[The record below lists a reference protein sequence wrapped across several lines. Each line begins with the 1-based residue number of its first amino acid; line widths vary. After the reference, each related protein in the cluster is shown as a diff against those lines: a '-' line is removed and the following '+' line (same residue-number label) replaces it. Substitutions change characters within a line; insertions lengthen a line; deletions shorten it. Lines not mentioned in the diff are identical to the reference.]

1 MDQTFQQVH
10 DLYFDMCAHKHLVE
24 EVQQLNHYI
33 LYQKIIFDLEM
44 YIVYDQ
50 DGFLSGHIDY

>member
-1 MDQTFQQVH
+1 MDQTFQQIH
-10 DLYFDMCAHKHLVE
+10 DPYFDMCAHKHFAGE
-24 EVQQLNHYI
+24 AQQLNHYI

-50 DGFLSGHIDY
+50 GKFL

>member
-1 MDQTFQQVH
+1 MDQTFQQIH
-10 DLYFDMCAHKHLVE
+10 DPYFDMCAHKHFAE
-24 EVQQLNHYI
+24 EAQQLNHYI

-50 DGFLSGHIDY
+50 DGFLSGHIDH